1 MGTCNSRSKDMVKKL
16 FNFGVR
22 KKKGVFY
29 TVTALLLMSVFLFS
43 FMSIIKYRYSTKA
56 FAIETRVNTINE
68 FITDVERDVQRA
80 VYITSYRSV
89 LSMTSIVVSN
99 QEYIDDVNTRF
110 QALFFNGTYE
120 GNVTG
125 FMKDNSFNYWEQ
137 KIKQKATELDINIE
151 FTDKK
156 ASINQDDPWHIK
168 SVLNFTLLIGDVKGT
183 ANFTKKYSIEA
194 KVPIEFFEDPTYR
207 LNTNGLVIK
216 PILIQNNTNFV
227 SGTNTTNLQRH
238 NNETRYIAFKAA
250 PSYLKRLEGDLT
262 ADANGIESLV
272 NIDEFVINEFNVS
285 DKSIVDYVYFGNEN
299 PNTYHVNGLQNW
311 FKIDNQTDGNIS
323 HLQLYQ
329 VGGLI

>member
-1 MGTCNSRSKDMVKKL
+1 MKA
-16 FNFGVR
+16 FNFSIRR
-22 KKKGVFY
+22 KRGVFY
-29 TVTALLLMSVFLFS
+29 TVTALLLMGVFLFS

-56 FAIETRVNTINE
+56 FAIDTRVNTIND
-68 FITDVERDVQRA
+68 FITDVERDIQRA

-89 LSMTSIVVSN
+89 LSMTSIVVSD
-99 QEYIDDVNTRF
+99 QEYIDDAETRF
-110 QALFFNGTYE
+110 QPLFFNGTYE
-120 GNVTG
+120 GNVTN
-125 FMKDNSFNYWEQ
+125 FMQDNSFNDWEQ
-137 KIKQKATELDINIE
+137 KIKQKAADLDIGIE

-156 ASINQDDPWHIK
+156 VSIGQDDPWHVK

-227 SGTNTTNLQRH
+227 NGTDTTQLVRH
-238 NNETRYIAFKAA
+238 DNETRYVAFKAA
-250 PSYLKRLEGDLT
+250 PSYLKRLEGDLS

-272 NIDEFVINEFNVS
+272 NLDEFVIKGAL
-285 DKSIVDYVYFGNEN
+285 DKITKKKSIVDYIYFSSED
-299 PNTYHVNGLQNW
+299 PQSYRVNGLQNW
-311 FKIDNQTDGNIS
+311 FKIDNTTDGNMT

-329 VGGLI
+329 VEGIIS